1 MALRIRLQRQGAVHS
16 PIFRMVVTE
25 SATRR
30 DGNFVEQLGSY
41 RPKASGK
48 DQELA
53 IKLDRVDYWLS
64 VGAKA
69 SDTARSLINAA
80 RKAAP
85 VSA

>member
-1 MALRIRLQRQGAVHS
+1 MALRIRLQRQGSVHA
-16 PIFRMVVTE
+16 PIYRLVVAE

-30 DGNFVEQLGSY
+30 DGNCVEQLGSY

-48 DQELA
+48 DVELA
-53 IKLDRVDYWLS
+53 LKLDRVDYWVS
-64 VGAKA
+64 VGAKP